1 VSARSGAVLA
11 FALLAAAAHAD
22 DAARIE
28 ALERRVAELEAR
40 LAQKEAPAGSASAP
54 LVAPRGELPITLSAA
69 ARVGWFDGGDA
80 SDAYENGWSV
90 RDARFFL
97 DAELAEDLRAGSR
110 PLVRN
115 AGFSF
120 EWNLVR
126 RGKLFNDVGDLYVDL
141 QGVGGSS
148 WLNVRPGRFQ
158 IPIGELYSRYGRALG
173 SDPFIS
179 KPLGGP
185 WWWDEGVMLY
195 GASESER
202 FGYAASLTNGETP
215 LSLDEGS
222 GKQATLKLWL
232 RPRDWLRISASAL
245 RSGEI
250 GSGGGALWLGET
262 WATGVGS
269 MGSVP
274 TLIDGAP
281 AAASTAPFDSTWLA
295 GGDVVLTPSDQI
307 RLWISGGRY
316 ALDSRDAAIYDRALH
331 YWIAEL
337 VLRGAL
343 LRPELAPAFVGLR
356 ADGIG
361 TDDAGRGYLLS
372 REYADTLGYNM
383 RRFSAYTVVVGW
395 QLGGLTALRAEY
407 SLRDIDLV
415 RGASPALEEAARDA
429 DSFALELGVQF

>member
-1 VSARSGAVLA
+1 MSARAGAVLA
-11 FALLAAAAHAD
+11 FGLLAAVAHAD

-28 ALERRVAELEAR
+28 ALELRVAELEAR
-40 LAQKEAPAGSASAP
+40 LAQAEPAAPRSGAP
-54 LVAPRGELPITLSAA
+54 LAASHGELPITLSAA
-69 ARVGWFDGGDA
+69 ARVGWFGGGDG
-80 SDAYENGWSV
+80 SDTNDIGASV

-97 DAELAEDLRAGSR
+97 DAELAEDLRAGAR

-115 AGFSF
+115 VGFSF

-126 RGKLFNDVGDLYVDL
+126 RGELFNDVGDLYVDL
-141 QGVGGSS
+141 QGIGGSP
-148 WLNVRPGRFQ
+148 WLNLRPGRFQ
-158 IPIGELYSRYGRALG
+158 IPIGELYPRYGRALG

-202 FGYAASLTNGETP
+202 FGYVASLTNGETP
-215 LSLDEGS
+215 LSFDEG
-222 GKQATLKLWL
+222 GGEQATLKLWL
-232 RPRDWLRISASAL
+232 RPRDWLRISASGL
-245 RSGEI
+245 YGGEI

-262 WATGVGS
+262 WATPIGA

-274 TLIDGAP
+274 IWIDGAP
-281 AAASTAPFDSTWLA
+281 AAPSAARIDSTWLA
-295 GGDVVLTPSDQI
+295 GGDVVWTPRDEV
-307 RLWISGGRY
+307 RLWLGGGRY
-316 ALDSRDAAIYDRALH
+316 ALDSRDAATYDRRLH

-343 LRPELAPAFVGLR
+343 LRPELAPAFFGVR

-372 REYADTLGYNM
+372 IDYVGTLGYNM
-383 RRFSAYTVVVGW
+383 RRYSAYTVVLGW
-395 QLGGLTALRAEY
+395 QLGGLAALRAEY

-415 RGASPALEEAARDA
+415 RGVPSALEDAARDA
-429 DSFALELGVQF
+429 DGFALELGVQF

>member
-1 VSARSGAVLA
+1 VSAPLRVVFAA
-11 FALLAAAAHAD
+11 ALLAASAHAD
-22 DAARIE
+22 EAARIE

-40 LAQKEAPAGSASAP
+40 LAQAEAPTRSESSAFAAS
-54 LVAPRGELPITLSAA
+54 GELPITLSGA
-69 ARVGWFDGGDA
+69 ARVGWFGGGDA
-80 SDAYENGWSV
+80 SDTGEIGASV

-97 DAELAEDLRAGSR
+97 DAELAENLSAGGR

-115 AGFSF
+115 VGFSF

-126 RGKLFNDVGDLYVDL
+126 RGELYNEVGDLYVDL
-141 QGVGGSS
+141 QALGGSS
-148 WLNVRPGRFQ
+148 WLNLRPGRFQ
-158 IPIGELYSRYGRALG
+158 IPVGEIYARYGRALG

-202 FGYAASLTNGETP
+202 FGYIASLTNGETP
-215 LSLDEGS
+215 LSFDDGDGE
-222 GKQATLKLWL
+222 QVTLKLWL

-262 WATGVGS
+262 WATPVGVMS
-269 MGSVP
+269 SVP

-281 AAASTAPFDSTWLA
+281 TPPSFAPFDSAWLA
-295 GGDVVLTPSDQI
+295 GGDVIFTPREDV
-307 RLWISGGRY
+307 RLWIGGGRY
-316 ALDSRDAAIYDRALH
+316 ALDSRDASIYDRALH

-343 LRPELAPAFVGLR
+343 LQPELAPAFFGLR

-361 TDDAGRGYLLS
+361 TGDAGRGYLLS
-372 REYADTLGYNM
+372 IDSVDTLGYNM
-383 RRFSAYTVVVGW
+383 RRFSAYTAVLGW
-395 QLGGLTALRAEY
+395 RLGGLAALRAEY

-415 RGASPALEEAARDA
+415 RGASPALRAAARDA